1 MIGRLLGRKPFV
13 GAEEQA
19 YQRLHAKGYRPAAM
33 IDVGAYEGNWTRL
46 ARRVFPEAASLMV
59 EPQASKAPVLERVAG
74 ELGRTRFVPALL
86 AAEAGRE
93 VTFYEMETGSSMLP
107 ENSDVA
113 RHEVRLTTRTL
124 DEIAADLPQ
133 PIFLKI
139 DAQGAELQ
147 ILAGAERTIPRCD
160 LIQLEVALQAYNAG
174 APDFQATVTTM
185 KRHGFVPYDF
195 SGFSRPNGVDLVQVD
210 IVFVRE
216 DSSLRPTFFNFSES

>member
-1 MIGRLLGRKPFV
+1 MISRLLGRRRFV

-19 YQRLHAKGYRPAAM
+19 YQRLRSKGYRPAAL

-46 ARRVFPEAASLMV
+46 ARRVFPEAAALMV
-59 EPQASKAPVLERVAG
+59 EPQASKAPLLERVAA
-74 ELGRTRFVPALL
+74 ELPHTWFAPALL
-86 AAEAGRE
+86 AEAAGRE

-113 RHEVRLTTRTL
+113 RREVRLATRTL

-147 ILAGAERTIPRCD
+147 ILAGAAQTIPRCD
-160 LIQLEVALQAYNAG
+160 AIQLEVALQAYNAG
-174 APDFQATVTTM
+174 APDFQETVTTM

-195 SGFSRPNGVDLVQVD
+195 SGFSRPNGMDLVQVD
-210 IVFVRE
+210 IIFVRE
-216 DSSLRPTFFNFSES
+216 DSTLRPTFFRFS

>member
-1 MIGRLLGRKPFV
+1 MIGRWLGKKPFV
-13 GAEEQA
+13 GTEEQA
-19 YQRLHAKGYRPAAM
+19 YQRLRAKGYRPAAI

-46 ARRVFPEAASLMV
+46 ARRIFPDAMSLMI
-59 EPQASKAPVLERVAG
+59 EPQASKAPLLERLAD
-74 ELGRTRFVPALL
+74 ELPKTRFVPALL
-86 AAEAGRE
+86 AAQAGNE

-113 RHEVRLTTRTL
+113 RREVRLTTRTL
-124 DEIAADLPQ
+124 DEVALGLLE

-147 ILAGAERTIPRCD
+147 ILAGAEQTILRCD
-160 LIQLEVALQAYNAG
+160 LVQLEVALQAYNDG
-174 APDFQATVTTM
+174 APDFQETVTAM

-216 DSSLRPTFFNFSES
+216 DSALRPTFFKFS